1 MKVAFATTD
10 GINVDEHFGRAGKFS
25 IYDLKPEGYRFLE
38 IRKFGEDLDM
48 KIIESRESAQL
59 HEDRIIDKVDKLAD
73 CKIVYLTEIGGP
85 AAAKLARRGVMPVK
99 VKEPVSIEDSIRKL
113 LDTARNAPPPWLQK
127 EFGKRAATRKPKL
140 SE

>member
-25 IYDLKPEGYRFLE
+25 IYDLKPDGYRFLE
-38 IRKFGEDLDM
+38 IRKFADGLDM
-48 KIIESRESAQL
+48 DIVETRGMGQL
-59 HEDRIIDKVDKLAD
+59 HDDRIAYKVDRLAD

-99 VKEPVSIEDSIRKL
+99 VKEPVSIEESMNRL
-113 LDTARNAPPPWLQK
+113 LDTARKSPPPWLQK
-127 EFGKRAATRKPKL
+127 EFGKRTAVRKPKL